1 MSNLD
6 VSLRLRLINMLRGPA
21 REAGR
26 DLKGVE
32 NAARRL
38 NGARGGDRLAQDL
51 NKIGT
56 AADRADAK
64 VRRLGH
70 SSRALGSGGGLRGAT
85 SARLAQMAATGSE
98 VGGALGVS
106 GAALGVSAASGVIA
120 GGIIATGL
128 ALKRSVTEAL
138 KFEDAMAEVKKAV
151 DLTPEAFAAL
161 EREIMKIS
169 RVTPLAKEEI
179 AQLVAQAG
187 FAGRPAEDL
196 VKFATFSSKAAV
208 AFGMTAEEAGDSLA
222 KLGNVFQLT
231 QQGIE
236 DLGDS
241 INVLGDNT
249 ASKEKDI
256 VQFLTRVGAQ
266 ARTFGLADREAA
278 AFGAT
283 ILSLGTSPEVAAT
296 GFNALTTKLQAASK
310 QGKSFQKGLG
320 AIGLSSKKVGELI
333 KKGPAE
339 AVIDVLK
346 RIEKLPSDKRT
357 GVLLDLFGLEY
368 ADDAAR
374 LAGSI
379 DQIVKALD
387 MVRDRAKAKGSVDN
401 AFKIFDDLTNS
412 KLKKLGHQFTVLGT
426 RIGKAM
432 TPAIGAA
439 ADGVAALIEKLNT
452 ALDRAAEAQRLSD
465 KLAGGGVL
473 NDAERGALGQD
484 SELNRQFQAKV
495 AANDHPLIG
504 LIQQQ
509 IELEKELAA
518 VQGAAGRGDLG
529 AQNKVVAVQA
539 ALSQVKAEVEAA
551 MKMPG
556 AAEAVAQSMRAV
568 AQAVTTEGE
577 AAVQSAQAIAD
588 RIKALFNFTASP
600 TISPQFVPSGG
611 GGAGDV
617 PLPPAKP
624 KRMGAAGNGQRF
636 AQNNTFHIT
645 GGDPEA
651 TARAV
656 ERRLAGLGSSSNA
669 LFDTA

>member
-21 REAGR
+21 KEAGR

-38 NGARGGDRLAQDL
+38 NGARGGDRLAKDL
-51 NKIGT
+51 NRIGS
-56 AADRADAK
+56 AADKADAK
-64 VRRLGH
+64 VRRLGK
-70 SSRALGSGGGLRGAT
+70 SSRALGTAGGGGGAV
-85 SARLAQMAATGSE
+85 SARLARVAATGSE
-98 VGGALGVS
+98 VGSALGMP
-106 GAALGVSAASGVIA
+106 GAALGVSAAGGAIA

-128 ALKRSVTEAL
+128 ALKRSVSEAI

-187 FAGRPAEDL
+187 FAGRPAKEL
-196 VKFATFSSKAAV
+196 VKFATFSAKAAV

-266 ARTFGLADREAA
+266 AKTFGLADREAA

-283 ILSLGTSPEVAAT
+283 MLSLGTSPEVAAT

-310 QGKSFQKGLG
+310 QGKSFQKGLKT
-320 AIGLSSKKVGELI
+320 IGLNSKKVGELI

-339 AVIDVLK
+339 AIIDVLK
-346 RIEKLPSDKRT
+346 RVEKLPTDKRT

-387 MVRDRAKAKGSVDN
+387 MVRDRGKANGSVDR
-401 AFKIFDDLTNS
+401 AFKIFDDLTSS

-426 RIGKAM
+426 RIGKAI
-432 TPAIGAA
+432 TPAIGGA
-439 ADGVAALIEKLNT
+439 ADALASFLEKINL
-452 ALDRAAEAQRLSD
+452 ALDRTAEAERLVD
-465 KLAGGGVL
+465 KITKGGKLGK
-473 NDAERGALGQD
+473 DERDNLTKD
-484 SELNRQFQAKV
+484 PELNQKFQRQV
-495 AANDHPLIG
+495 ASKDHPLIG
-504 LIQQQ
+504 LVQQQ

-518 VQGAAGRGDLG
+518 VQAAAAKGDFG
-529 AQNKVVAVQA
+529 AQNKAIALQA
-539 ALSQVKAEVEAA
+539 ALGQVKAEVEAA

-556 AAEAVAQSMRAV
+556 AADAVAQSMRAV
-568 AQAVTTEGE
+568 AEAVSTEGE
-577 AAVQSAQAIAD
+577 AAVQSAQVIAD
-588 RIKALFNFTASP
+588 RIKALFNFTATP
-600 TISPQFVPSGG
+600 TISPRFAPSGG
-611 GGAGDV
+611 GSDGGGPSSPQGAQ
-617 PLPPAKP
+617 KT
-624 KRMGAAGNGQRF
+624 GALGTGRF
-636 AQNNTFHIT
+636 AQSNTFHIN